1 LLAHRSMIRFRFN
14 ADKAYQ
20 AILWMLDQ
28 QGPHDLHIIL
38 KACYF
43 ADKAHLNEF
52 GRPVFGAA
60 YRAMK
65 YGPVPLEIYEMLK
78 GDPLLMSETRHES
91 VPWSI
96 GARGRITVVGDLPR
110 PNLGVF
116 SESDLRHLRAGFE
129 RARSLTFDERTRGTH
144 GRDWQ
149 RANLGMM
156 DYADMIEGPDREQKI
171 EDLRG
176 IAARMVI

>member
-1 LLAHRSMIRFRFN
+1 MIRFRFN

-20 AILWMLDQ
+20 AILWMLGQ
-28 QGPHDLHIIL
+28 TAPLGQTACLDLHTTL

-43 ADKAHLNEF
+43 ADKNHLNEF

-78 GDPLLMSETRHES
+78 GDPLWLWETGKDQF
-91 VPWSI
+91 PWAI
-96 GARGRITVVGDLPR
+96 RGRGSIVAKANLPQ

-116 SESDLRHLRAGFE
+116 SESDMRHLKAGFE
-129 RARSLTFDERTRGTH
+129 RARAMTFDDRTRETH
-144 GRDWQ
+144 GRDWKH
-149 RANLGMM
+149 ANFGMM
-156 DYADMIEGPDREQKI
+156 DYADMIEGPDRE
-171 EDLRG
+171 ER
-176 IAARMVI
+176 IADIRDIAQRAVF

>member
-1 LLAHRSMIRFRFN
+1 MIRFRFN

-20 AILWMLDQ
+20 AILWML
-28 QGPHDLHIIL
+28 GEAKRLDLHTVL

-43 ADKAHLNEF
+43 ADKNHLNEF

-78 GDPLLMSETRHES
+78 GDPLWLWETGKDEFSWIIKGRGS
-91 VPWSI
+91 IVPT
-96 GARGRITVVGDLPR
+96 AELPQL
-110 PNLGVF
+110 NLGVF
-116 SESDLRHLRAGFE
+116 SESDMRHLKAGFD
-129 RARSLTFDERTRGTH
+129 RARAMTFDERTRETH
-144 GRDWQ
+144 GPDWR

-156 DYADMIEGPDREQKI
+156 DYADMIEGPDREQ
-171 EDLRG
+171 R
-176 IAARMVI
+176 IADIREVASRMVI

>member
-1 LLAHRSMIRFRFN
+1 MIRFRFN

-20 AILWMLDQ
+20 AILWMLGQADRL
-28 QGPHDLHIIL
+28 DLHIVL

-52 GRPVFGAA
+52 GRPVFGAR

-78 GDPLLMSETRHES
+78 GEPLWLCETRNDDFQWS
-91 VPWSI
+91 VS
-96 GARGRITVVGDLPR
+96 GRGTIQRKDALPR

-116 SESDLRHLRAGFE
+116 SQTDLQHLEAGFA
-129 RARSLTFDERTRGTH
+129 RARAMTFDERTRETH

-149 RANLGMM
+149 RANLGIM
-156 DYADMIEGPDREQKI
+156 DYADMIDDSPDREEKI
-171 EDLRG
+171 EDLRS
-176 IAARMVI
+176 IAARIVV

>member
-1 LLAHRSMIRFRFN
+1 MIRFRFN
-14 ADKAYQ
+14 ADKAFQ
-20 AILWMLDQ
+20 AILWMLGQ
-28 QGPHDLHIIL
+28 TARLDLHTVL

-43 ADKAHLNEF
+43 ADKGHLNEF

-78 GDPLLMSETRHES
+78 AEPLWLWEAEKDEI
-91 VPWSI
+91 PWVV
-96 GARGRITVVGDLPR
+96 RGRGAIVAKPELPQ

-116 SESDLRHLRAGFE
+116 SESDLRHLKAGFE
-129 RARSLTFDERTRGTH
+129 RARPMTFDERTRETH
-144 GRDWQ
+144 GPDWR

-156 DYADMIEGPDREQKI
+156 DYADMIEGADREQ
-171 EDLRG
+171 R
-176 IAARMVI
+176 IADIRDIAGRMVI